1 MRDAGSKGFAAI
13 HPMAAIITDP
23 RTPASEFYSRVSVT
37 ATRLTELGDTP
48 SLDRIE

>member
-1 MRDAGSKGFAAI
+1 MRDTGSKGFAAI

-23 RTPASEFYSRVSVT
+23 RTPASEPYSRVSVT
-37 ATRLTELGDTP
+37 VTRQAESGAP

>member
-23 RTPASEFYSRVSVT
+23 QTPASELNSRVSVT
-37 ATRLTELGDTP
+37 ATRQVESGAPL
-48 SLDRIE
+48 LDRIE